1 MFNLILD
8 KDSKT
13 FWDGAKKNKLMI
25 QKCKDTGICFLYSRG
40 HSKVSADSEYE
51 WIEASGKGSVYS
63 FTISHIPGGS
73 KYYSDKT
80 PYVIGS
86 ILLEEGV
93 RITSNIITNNF
104 NDIQIG
110 SKVLVEYVKLDESII
125 FPCFKLI

>member
-1 MFNLILD
+1 
-8 KDSKT
+8 
-13 FWDGAKKNKLMI
+13 MI

-93 RITSNIITNNF
+93 RITSNIIANNF

-110 SKVLVEYVKLDESII
+110 SKVLVEYVKLEESII